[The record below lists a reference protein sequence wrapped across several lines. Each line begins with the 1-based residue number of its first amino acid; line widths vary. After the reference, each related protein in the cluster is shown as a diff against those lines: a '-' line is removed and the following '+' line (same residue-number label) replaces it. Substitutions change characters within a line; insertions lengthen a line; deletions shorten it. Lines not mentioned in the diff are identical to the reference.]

1 MEDKDL
7 QELFDVLQPSGAFSS
22 VGELQAYL
30 DGGNDIKE
38 FWPEV
43 ETAVTDPQNDY
54 YEMFTDS
61 TQFADYATS
70 LVKKKDDGQL
80 DSALVPTS
88 AELSSV
94 PVIGNITSEE
104 EPELTEQQFFK
115 NDWGWFGDTFFGDA
129 IADIGYSLQQGNA
142 AGESASEAL
151 DLMLSGAE
159 VSDEDLEEFI
169 QSFNYSQSFLPTDEM
184 QSFQQ
189 DAEAYGGGF
198 FGTLFAGIG
207 NPEAGMQMMA
217 TSLAQLTNDKA
228 LTVGGTIVAGGA
240 VVGSALPGAGTVAGA
255 AATLPYAMGVAG
267 AMTETGMVFQELML
281 DELKERKL
289 DVTPENLRVILS
301 DPTFL
306 AEARWTS
313 GVKGGVTGVVDAFG
327 GAAVSRLGGTALRG
341 GKGMYRM
348 ADDLVERGV
357 DVIDAIPEVRGLE
370 RTARRIN
377 AVTTTMGG
385 EAAVGGLS
393 EAAGQLAAYGE
404 VSGKE
409 VAEEIIGGTGKGPIS
424 LGRAILMGPTYKIN
438 GQKVKRQQ
446 LVESL
451 HGLTLTEVQNKIANG
466 EIEITRDDNLKSF
479 ITEKRGTDEAGLS
492 DGTSV
497 EVTKAFEDYT
507 KASDEYQAANSEYS
521 EVLGNPEA
529 TTEQTAE
536 AKKKHDEAKQKVD
549 DAYDVYKS
557 AQKQSDAPR
566 TEGPK
571 PKTTI
576 RDEDDQPDQP
586 DPPQEPK
593 PEPTELEQ
601 KLAEA
606 KAKLDEVVNTE
617 DAAADRRQSTLEE
630 KGIAEE
636 AATLQEIINRLQDKL
651 DKGVTKQ
658 GKPFKKK
665 GRENLQ
671 KSIDKRTEELRTLYE
686 QAGLQEDVATI
697 LQSSRER
704 AKLQNEVDGL
714 QAQVDAEIV
723 QREAQKK
730 QDQRADSLEGL
741 EGKQKS
747 LNQEIAE
754 MKSERD
760 KLSKQGM
767 GDSPQSKELNKQIAA
782 AEKELSRTNVEVQ
795 QARMAA
801 RQKKEAAVNDKLKR
815 YGLDK
820 DRTRPAKQTVVT
832 TANFGATDA
841 TFYNG
846 FQMGSL
852 LNHPVIITG
861 FGQAGTAGVKGTL
874 RGFLKLRDDGTVEF
888 VTHDGRKRY
897 QYGNI
902 NEGFDIDELAENM
915 FMAMDNDPT
924 PVINETGTVVV
935 NGKTYRLATEKQ
947 FLGISRYKNNN
958 IKDMIVI
965 DENGKE
971 VMLVQNGRLKPSNK
985 PATGF
990 SAEVAAWAEQNRK
1003 RQKGELEDPEIVRAE
1018 ETPPPVEGDPAAPT
1032 DPPQGPPEDG
1042 TPDAEPEATPE
1053 PDQPKREGQPTTD
1066 PRTREQRLREDGVFG
1081 TSWMGRNFPAI
1092 ERIRRRALSE
1102 RQFMPKSLQE
1112 FRDRRKGRLNLH
1124 TRRVERT
1131 AKAFDKAWRSAS
1143 KNMTLEQ
1150 KEAAMSAL
1158 DKMLRGEQ
1166 VEGMTGLGV
1175 TAELAT
1181 LAKQM
1186 RAHIDEVSQ
1195 DLLDSG
1201 IVPDKNSIDPET
1213 GETFNSRENIEN
1225 NLGTYVTRSF
1235 ELYDGKDW
1243 GKRVGQETKN
1253 EAVQYFKE
1261 RIANDNAT
1269 KKAFEAWA
1277 ERQSE
1282 TDTDILQTEF
1292 ATKLVNGVLGRESE
1306 TLGVNTGS
1314 QDAANFTPLRKRQDV
1329 DPRLRAL
1336 LGERTDPVANY
1347 AITMAKVATMVEKAK
1362 TLQDIKEMGLK
1373 MGWLFEG
1380 ASDVGVEGFDV
1391 PIEIPGMPDEM
1402 NPLAGMVTSKEIAA
1416 GFMESPTL
1424 AQQAQG
1430 TAVGDAIAQLQSIAK
1445 WNKTIGSG
1453 ITHMRNIV
1461 GNLAFVAANGHL
1473 DLGAVGV
1480 SAQQVNDVLFDN
1492 DNAGYNRLIELGVV
1506 GQQSNLQEIKELM
1519 GQGTPI
1525 DALERR
1531 YRGQGSSLGK
1541 FLSATQRGK
1550 FNPIAMLNKAYQV
1563 EDDMFKIYGFE
1574 IEKGRYAK
1582 AMYGGKF
1589 DTLTPEQQAMVEEK
1603 AAAIIKNV
1611 YPNYSRIGNLIKG
1624 LSKAPLV
1631 GTFLAFQAES
1641 YRNAYNIAT
1650 LAIQELRDP
1659 ATRSIGAK
1667 RMAGIT
1673 SYFGAK
1679 AYAQTQMAAA
1689 TGYGLMG
1696 ALGMGGKQE
1705 DEMEKR
1711 KNDYD
1716 DLGPFLPPWAQS
1728 GYRFGNM
1735 EVGAGDFSG
1744 HELIVTEVDREN
1756 GKVKYVDLS
1765 STDAFSAQNQ
1775 VFQRMLAG
1783 FEGRGGSISDND
1795 IVDGFAGGLI
1805 ELIGPFVEEDMTAS
1819 LMRQYIN
1826 NARDGSGTLIRD
1838 PDASAQEQMQQT
1850 MEWFWKAAPSIF
1862 DQAAKL
1868 KIDNALEGYGET
1880 NLEKMQAMMGFRE
1893 IEVDIAKQ
1901 FNFGQVSDFKK
1912 RFQTANKIKFQGG
1925 EAAVEAETAREIK
1938 LYKELAGYVQSARN
1952 LGADP
1957 DALYE
1962 SMANRLTSVGITR
1975 KLIIDGEETEDSAL
1989 DLIMMNDLEGIE
2001 GITPNYEADYKVDEE
2016 GNYVNP

>member
-7 QELFDVLQPSGAFSS
+7 QELFDVLQPSGAFNS

-61 TQFADYATS
+61 TQFADYAMG

-80 DSALVPTS
+80 DSDLVPTS

-104 EPELTEQQFFK
+104 EPERTEQQFFK

-142 AGESASEAL
+142 VGDSASEAL
-151 DLMLSGAE
+151 DLLYSGAE

-169 QSFNYSQSFLPTDEM
+169 ESFNYSQSFLPTDEM

-198 FGTLFAGIG
+198 FGTLYAGLL

-217 TSLAQLTNDKA
+217 TSLSQLTNPKA
-228 LTVGGTIVAGGA
+228 LGMSLPTVTSGLVVGGPV
-240 VVGSALPGAGTVAGA
+240 GA
-255 AATLPYAMGVAG
+255 AATLPYAMGIAG
-267 AMTETGMVFQELML
+267 AMTETGMVFQELMM
-281 DELKERKL
+281 DELKEREL
-289 DVTPENLRVILS
+289 DVSPENLRVILS

-306 AEARWTS
+306 AKARWTS

-341 GKGMYRM
+341 GKGMFRA
-348 ADDLVERGV
+348 ADDLVEKGV
-357 DVIDAIPEVRGLE
+357 DVIDAIPEVGGLE

-377 AVTTTMGG
+377 AVATTSGG

-451 HGLTLTEVQNKIANG
+451 HGLSLTEVQNKIANG
-466 EIEITRDDNLKSF
+466 EIEITRDDNLKNF
-479 ITEKRGTDEAGLS
+479 LTEQRGTDEAGLS

-497 EVTKAFEDYT
+497 QE
-507 KASDEYQAANSEYS
+507 S
-521 EVLGNPEA
+521 
-529 TTEQTAE
+529 
-536 AKKKHDEAKQKVD
+536 
-549 DAYDVYKS
+549 DAYDTYKKAYDEYVSVSDKYQDLLRDPESTGEQLAAAKKEQAEAQEKMDAAFEVYTS
-557 AQKQSDAPR
+557 AQKEGGSPR
-566 TEGPK
+566 PDQPK
-571 PKTTI
+571 PKTTV
-576 RDEDDQPDQP
+576 REEDDVPETP
-586 DPPQEPK
+586 EETR
-593 PEPTELEQ
+593 EPTELEK
-601 KLAEA
+601 KLADS
-606 KAKLDEVVNTE
+606 KAKLDEVTNTE
-617 DAAADRRQSTLEE
+617 AAAADRRQSALEE
-630 KGIAEE
+630 QGIAEE
-636 AATLQEIINRLQDKL
+636 AATLQEIINRLQAKL

-665 GRENLQ
+665 GKENLQ
-671 KSIDKRTEELRTLYE
+671 KSIDKRTEELRELYK
-686 QAGLQEDVATI
+686 QAGLEEDVATI

-704 AKLQNEVDGL
+704 AQMQNEVDQL
-714 QAQVDAEIV
+714 QTQVDAETTA
-723 QREAQKK
+723 RKAQQK
-730 QDQRADSLEGL
+730 QDERADSFKDLQA
-741 EGKQKS
+741 KQKS
-747 LNQEIAE
+747 LKQEVAE
-754 MKSERD
+754 MKAERNRMA
-760 KLSKQGM
+760 KQGM
-767 GDSPQSKELNKQIAA
+767 GDSPQAKDLNKQIAA

-795 QARMAA
+795 QARMAD
-801 RQKKEAAVNDKLKR
+801 RKQKEAAVNDKLKR

-820 DRTRPAKQTVVT
+820 DRTKPAKQTLVT
-832 TANFGATDA
+832 TANFDGSAEGG

-846 FQMGSL
+846 FQIGSL
-852 LNHPVIITG
+852 LNRPVIITG

-874 RGFLKLRDDGTVEF
+874 RGFLKLRDNGLVEF

-902 NEGFDIDELAENM
+902 NEGFDIDELAENV

-947 FLGISRYKNNN
+947 YLGISRYQNNN

-965 DENGKE
+965 DEDGKE

-990 SAEVAAWAEQNRK
+990 SAEVAAWAEQNSK
-1003 RQKGELEDPEIVRAE
+1003 RQKGQLEDPEIIRSE
-1018 ETPPPVEGDPAAPT
+1018 ETPPPVEGEPAAPT

-1112 FRDRRKGRLNLH
+1112 FRDRGKGRLNLH

-1131 AKAFDKAWRSAS
+1131 ARALDKAWRSAS

-1150 KEAAMSAL
+1150 KEAALSAL
-1158 DKMLRGEQ
+1158 DKMLGGEQ
-1166 VEGMTGLGV
+1166 VEGMTGLGI
-1175 TAELAT
+1175 TAKLAI

-1186 RAHIDEVSQ
+1186 RTHIDEVSQ

-1213 GETFNSRENIEN
+1213 GETFNSRENIKN
-1225 NLGTYVTRSF
+1225 NLGSYVTRSF

-1243 GKRVGQETKN
+1243 AKRVGQETKN

-1261 RIANDNAT
+1261 RIADDKAT

-1282 TDTDILQTEF
+1282 TDADILQTEF
-1292 ATKLVNGVLGRESE
+1292 ATKLVNGVLGKESE
-1306 TLGVNTGS
+1306 TLGVNTGA
-1314 QDAANFTPLRKRQDV
+1314 QDAANFSPLRKRQDV

-1347 AITMAKVATMVEKAK
+1347 AITIAKVATMVEKAK
-1362 TLQDIKEMGLK
+1362 TLQDVKEMGLK

-1424 AQQAQG
+1424 AQQAQS

-1473 DLGAVGV
+1473 DLSAVGTTATQL
-1480 SAQQVNDVLFDN
+1480 SNGLFGDGN
-1492 DNAGYNRLIELGVV
+1492 KGYNRLIELGVI

-1531 YRGQGSSLGK
+1531 YRGQGSSLSK
-1541 FLSATQRGK
+1541 ILAASQRGK
-1550 FNPIAMLNKAYQV
+1550 FNPIRLLNEAYQA

-1582 AMYGGKF
+1582 AMFGGKF
-1589 DTLTPEQQAMVEEK
+1589 DTLTPEQQAIVEQK
-1603 AAAIIKNV
+1603 AASIIKNV

-1624 LSKAPLV
+1624 ISKAPLI

-1641 YRNAYNIAT
+1641 YRNAYNIASI
-1650 LAIQELRDP
+1650 AIQELRDP

-1667 RMAGIT
+1667 RLAGII

-1705 DEMEKR
+1705 DEMEQR

-1735 EVGAGDFSG
+1735 EIGAGDFSG
-1744 HELIVTEVDREN
+1744 NELIVSEIDREN

-1775 VFQRMLAG
+1775 VFQRLLAG
-1783 FEGRGGSISDND
+1783 LEGRGGSISDND
-1795 IVDGFAGGLI
+1795 IVDGFAGALV
-1805 ELIGPFVEEDMTAS
+1805 ELVGPFVEEDMTAS

-1826 NARDGSGTLIRD
+1826 NARDGSGTLIYD
-1838 PDASAQEQMQQT
+1838 PDGTPEEKMQQT
-1850 MEWFWKAAPSIF
+1850 MQWFWKLAPSLF

-1868 KIDNALEGYGET
+1868 RIDNALEGYGET
-1880 NLEKMQAMMGFRE
+1880 DLEKMQAMMGFRE
-1893 IEVDIAKQ
+1893 IEVDIAQQ

-1957 DALYE
+1957 DELYKN
-1962 SMANRLTSVGITR
+1962 MANRLTSVGITR
-1975 KLIIDGEETEDSAL
+1975 KLIIDGDETEDSAL
-1989 DLIMMNDLEGIE
+1989 DLIMMNDLESIE
-2001 GITPNYEADYKVDEE
+2001 NITPNYVADYKVDEE

>member
-30 DGGNDIKE
+30 DEGNDIKE

-61 TQFADYATS
+61 TQFADYAMG
-70 LVKKKDDGQL
+70 LVKKKEDGQL
-80 DSALVPTS
+80 DSALEPTS

-104 EPELTEQQFFK
+104 EPELAKQEFFK

-129 IADIGYSLQQGNA
+129 IADIGYSLQQGSAVGN
-142 AGESASEAL
+142 SASEAL

-159 VSDEDLEEFI
+159 VSDEDLNEFI
-169 QSFNYSQSFLPTDEM
+169 ESFNYSQSFLPTDEM
-184 QSFQQ
+184 QRFQQ
-189 DAEAYGGGF
+189 EAEAYGGGF
-198 FGTLFAGIG
+198 FGTLFAGLI

-217 TSLAQLTNDKA
+217 TSLSQLTNPKA
-228 LTVGGTIVAGGA
+228 LGLAGPTVAGGA
-240 VVGSALPGAGTVAGA
+240 ALGGVVGA

-267 AMTETGMVFQELML
+267 AMTETGMVFQEMLL

-289 DVTPENLRVILS
+289 EVSPENLRVILS

-313 GVKGGVTGVVDAFG
+313 GVKGGVTGVVDAVG

-348 ADDLVERGV
+348 ADDLVEQGM
-357 DVIDAIPEVRGLE
+357 DVIEAVPEIGGLE

-377 AVTTTMGG
+377 AVAATMSG
-385 EAAVGGLS
+385 EAGVGGLS

-424 LGRAILMGPTYKIN
+424 LGRAVLMGPTYRIN
-438 GQKVKRQQ
+438 GNKVTRQQ

-451 HGLTLTEVQNKIANG
+451 HGLPLETVQQLITNG
-466 EIEITRDDNLKSF
+466 NIEITRDDNLKDF
-479 ITEKRGTDEAGLS
+479 ITGKNRPDPSPTIKDDE
-492 DGTSV
+492 DVPEPEV
-497 EVTKAFEDYT
+497 E
-507 KASDEYQAANSEYS
+507 
-521 EVLGNPEA
+521 G
-529 TTEQTAE
+529 
-536 AKKKHDEAKQKVD
+536 D
-549 DAYDVYKS
+549 DAPTP
-557 AQKQSDAPR
+557 PR
-566 TEGPK
+566 PEVRKTE
-571 PKTTI
+571 
-576 RDEDDQPDQP
+576 
-586 DPPQEPK
+586 EPK
-593 PEPTELEQ
+593 PEPELTDAEKQ
-601 KLAEA
+601 LAEA
-606 KAKLDEVVNTE
+606 KAKLDEVTNTE
-617 DAAADRRQSTLEE
+617 EAAADRRQSALEE
-630 KGIAEE
+630 QGIAEE
-636 AATLQEIINRLQDKL
+636 AATLQEIINRLEAKL
-651 DKGVTKQ
+651 DRGVRKD

-665 GRENLQ
+665 GKENIQ
-671 KSIDKRTEELRTLYE
+671 KSIDKRTEELRELYK
-686 QAGLQEDVATI
+686 QAGLEEDVATI

-704 AKLQNEVDGL
+704 AKLQDEVNEL
-714 QAQVDAEIV
+714 QTQVDAETTA
-723 QREAQKK
+723 REAQQK
-730 QDQRADSLEGL
+730 QDKRADSFQDLQS
-741 EGKQKS
+741 KQKS
-747 LNQEIAE
+747 LKQEVAE
-754 MKSERD
+754 MKAERD
-760 KLSKQGM
+760 RMAKQGM
-767 GDSPQSKELNKQIAA
+767 GDSPQAKDLNKQIAA

-795 QARMAA
+795 QARMAD
-801 RQKKEAAVNDKLKR
+801 RKKKEATVNDKLKR

-820 DRTRPAKQTVVT
+820 DRTRPAKQIEVT

-846 FQMGSL
+846 FQIGSL
-852 LNHPVIITG
+852 FNRPVIITG

-874 RGFLKLRDDGTVEF
+874 RGFLKLRDNGLVEF

-902 NEGFDIDELAENM
+902 NEGFDIDELAENV

-947 FLGISRYKNNN
+947 YLGISRYKNNN

-990 SAEVAAWAEQNRK
+990 SADVAAWAEQNSK
-1003 RQKGELEDPEIVRAE
+1003 RQKGQLEDPEIVRAE
-1018 ETPPPVEGDPAAPT
+1018 ETPPPIEGEPAAPA

-1124 TRRVERT
+1124 TKRVERT
-1131 AKAFDKAWRSAS
+1131 AKAFDKAWRRAS

-1150 KEAAMSAL
+1150 KEAAMAAL

-1166 VEGMTGLGV
+1166 VEGMTGLGI

-1181 LAKQM
+1181 LTKQM
-1186 RAHIDEVSQ
+1186 RTHIDEVSQ
-1195 DLLDSG
+1195 DLLDAG

-1213 GETFNSRENIEN
+1213 GETFNSRENILN
-1225 NLGTYVTRSF
+1225 NLGSYVTRSF

-1243 GKRVGQETKN
+1243 AKRVGQETKN

-1261 RIANDNAT
+1261 RIADDNAT

-1282 TDTDILQTEF
+1282 TDVDILQTEF
-1292 ATKLVNGVLGRESE
+1292 ATKLVNGVLGKESE
-1306 TLGVNTGS
+1306 TLGVNTGA
-1314 QDAANFTPLRKRQDV
+1314 QDAANFTPLRKRKDV

-1380 ASDVGVEGFDV
+1380 ASDVGVEGFDT

-1416 GFMESPTL
+1416 GFMEAPTL
-1424 AQQAQG
+1424 AQQAQS

-1473 DLGAVGV
+1473 DLGAANT
-1480 SAQQVNDVLFDN
+1480 SAKQVYDVLFDN
-1492 DNAGYNRLIELGVV
+1492 DNAGYNRLVELGVV

-1519 GQGTPI
+1519 GQGTAI

-1541 FLSATQRGK
+1541 FLSSAQRGK
-1550 FNPIAMLNKAYQV
+1550 FNPIAMLNKLYQV

-1574 IEKGRYAK
+1574 IEKSRYAK

-1589 DTLTPEQQAMVEEK
+1589 DQLTPEQQAIVEQK

-1624 LSKAPLV
+1624 ISKAPLV

-1696 ALGMGGKQE
+1696 AFGMGKQE
-1705 DEMEKR
+1705 DEMEQR
-1711 KNDYD
+1711 KSDYD

-1735 EVGAGDFSG
+1735 EIGAGDFSG

-1756 GKVKYVDLS
+1756 GKVRYIDLS

-1783 FEGRGGSISDND
+1783 FEGRAGSISDND

-1850 MEWFWKAAPSIF
+1850 MKWFWKAAPSLF

-1975 KLIIDGEETEDSAL
+1975 KLIIDGEKTEDSAL
-1989 DLIMMNDLEGIE
+1989 DLIMMNDLESIE

>member
-61 TQFADYATS
+61 TQFADYAMG

-80 DSALVPTS
+80 DSDLVPTS

-104 EPELTEQQFFK
+104 EPERTEQQFFK

-142 AGESASEAL
+142 VGNSASEAL
-151 DLMLSGAE
+151 DLLYSGAE

-169 QSFNYSQSFLPTDEM
+169 ESFNYSQSFLPTDEM
-184 QSFQQ
+184 QGFQQ

-198 FGTLFAGIG
+198 FGTLYAGLL

-217 TSLAQLTNDKA
+217 TSLSQLTNDKA
-228 LTVGGTIVAGGA
+228 LAAGSTIVGGGA
-240 VVGSALPGAGTVAGA
+240 VAGSVIPGAGTITGA
-255 AATLPYAMGVAG
+255 AATLPYAMGIAG
-267 AMTETGMVFQELML
+267 AMTETGMVFQELMM

-289 DVTPENLRVILS
+289 DVSPENLRVILS

-306 AEARWTS
+306 AKARWTS

-341 GKGMYRM
+341 GKGMFRA
-348 ADDLVERGV
+348 ADDLVEKGV
-357 DVIDAIPEVRGLE
+357 DVIDAIPEVGGLE

-377 AVTTTMGG
+377 AVATTSGG

-451 HGLTLTEVQNKIANG
+451 HGLSLTEVQNKIANG
-466 EIEITRDDNLKSF
+466 EIEITRDDNLKNF
-479 ITEKRGTDEAGLS
+479 LTESRGTDEASAAGAT
-492 DGTSV
+492 DIDETQ
-497 EVTKAFEDYT
+497 AFEDYQR
-507 KASDEYQAANSEYS
+507 ASKESEAAAQEYQEFLRDPDSDPTSE
-521 EVLGNPEA
+521 EGQAL
-529 TTEQTAE
+529 
-536 AKKKHDEAKQKVD
+536 KKKYEESRQKTD
-549 DAYDVYKS
+549 DAFSVYQS
-557 AQKQSDAPR
+557 AQKEGGTPR
-566 TEGPK
+566 PDQPK
-571 PKTTI
+571 PKTTV
-576 RDEDDQPDQP
+576 REEDDVPDAP
-586 DPPQEPK
+586 EET
-593 PEPTELEQ
+593 PEPTELEK
-601 KLAEA
+601 KLADA
-606 KAKLDEVVNTE
+606 KAKLEEVTNTE
-617 DAAADRRQSTLEE
+617 AAAADRRQSALEE
-630 KGIAEE
+630 NGIDEE
-636 AATLQEIINRLQDKL
+636 AADLQEKINRLQAKL
-651 DKGVTKQ
+651 DKGVTKK
-658 GKPFKKK
+658 GVPFKKK
-665 GRENLQ
+665 GKENLQ
-671 KSIDKRTEELRTLYE
+671 KSIDKATEALRELYQ
-686 QAGLQEDVATI
+686 QAGLEEDVATI

-704 AKLQNEVDGL
+704 AQMQNEVDDL
-714 QAQVDAEIV
+714 QTQVDAETTA
-723 QREAQKK
+723 REAQQK
-730 QDQRADSLEGL
+730 QDKRADSFQDLQA
-741 EGKQKS
+741 KQKS
-747 LNQEIAE
+747 LKQEVAE
-754 MKSERD
+754 MKAERD
-760 KLSKQGM
+760 RMAKQGM
-767 GDSPQSKELNKQIAA
+767 GDSPQAKDLNKQIAA

-795 QARMAA
+795 QARMAD
-801 RQKKEAAVNDKLKR
+801 RKKKEAAVNDKLKR

-820 DRTRPAKQTVVT
+820 DRTRPAKQIEVT
-832 TANFGATDA
+832 TANFGGTEA

-852 LNHPVIITG
+852 FNRPVIITG

-874 RGFLKLRDDGTVEF
+874 RGFLKLRDNGLVEF

-902 NEGFDIDELAENM
+902 NDGFDIDELAENV

-947 FLGISRYKNNN
+947 YLGISRYKNNN

-965 DENGKE
+965 DEDGKE

-990 SAEVAAWAEQNRK
+990 SAEVAAWAEQNSK
-1003 RQKGELEDPEIVRAE
+1003 RQKGQLEDPEIIRAE
-1018 ETPPPVEGDPAAPT
+1018 ETPPPVEGEPAAPT

-1092 ERIRRRALSE
+1092 ERIRRRTLSE
-1102 RQFMPKSLQE
+1102 RQFMPKSVQE

-1124 TRRVERT
+1124 TKRVERT

-1166 VEGMTGLGV
+1166 VEGVTGLGI
-1175 TAELAT
+1175 TAELST

-1186 RAHIDEVSQ
+1186 RTHIDEVSQ

-1243 GKRVGQETKN
+1243 SKRVGQETKN

-1261 RIANDNAT
+1261 RIADDNAT

-1282 TDTDILQTEF
+1282 TDADILQTEF
-1292 ATKLVNGVLGRESE
+1292 ATKLVNGVLGKESE
-1306 TLGVNTGS
+1306 TLGVNTGA
-1314 QDAANFTPLRKRQDV
+1314 QDAANFTPLRQRKDV

-1336 LGERTDPVANY
+1336 LGERTDPAANY

-1362 TLQDIKEMGLK
+1362 ALQDVKEMGLK
-1373 MGWLFEG
+1373 MGWLFDG
-1380 ASDVGVEGFDV
+1380 ASDVGVEGFDT

-1416 GFMESPTL
+1416 GFMESPTF
-1424 AQQAQG
+1424 AQQAQS
-1430 TAVGDAIAQLQSIAK
+1430 TALGDAIAQLQSIAK

-1473 DLGAVGV
+1473 DLGAANT
-1480 SAQQVNDVLFDN
+1480 SATQVYDVLFDN
-1492 DNAGYNRLIELGVV
+1492 DNAGYNRLVELGVV

-1519 GQGTPI
+1519 GKGTAM

-1531 YRGQGSSLGK
+1531 YRGEGSALAKAVAGAQK
-1541 FLSATQRGK
+1541 GK
-1550 FNPIAMLNKAYQV
+1550 FNPIAMLNKLYQV

-1574 IEKGRYAK
+1574 IEKSRYAK

-1589 DTLTPEQQAMVEEK
+1589 DTLTPEQQAIVEQK
-1603 AAAIIKNV
+1603 AAGIIKNV

-1624 LSKAPLV
+1624 ISKFPLV

-1641 YRNAYNIAT
+1641 YRNAYNIGT

-1659 ATRSIGAK
+1659 STRAIGAK
-1667 RMAGIT
+1667 RLAGIT

-1705 DEMEKR
+1705 DEMEQR

-1728 GYRFGNM
+1728 GYRFGNI
-1735 EVGAGDFSG
+1735 EIGTGDFSG
-1744 HELIVTEVDREN
+1744 HELIITDIDREN
-1756 GKVKYVDLS
+1756 GKVKYIDLS

-1819 LMRQYIN
+1819 LLTQFRN
-1826 NARDGSGTLIRD
+1826 NARDGSGTMIFD
-1838 PDASAQEQMQQT
+1838 PDATEQEKMQQIGS
-1850 MEWFWKAAPSIF
+1850 WFWKLMPSLL
-1862 DQAAKL
+1862 DQASKL
-1868 KIDNALEGYGET
+1868 KINNATEGYGET

-1957 DALYE
+1957 DELYKN
-1962 SMANRLTSVGITR
+1962 MANRLTSVGITR
-1975 KLIIDGEETEDSAL
+1975 KLIIDGDETEDSAL
-1989 DLIMMNDLEGIE
+1989 DLIMMNDLESIE
-2001 GITPNYEADYKVDEE
+2001 NITPNYVADYKVDEE